1 MSKMARFLPL
11 AVLLLPAALAASS
24 KYILSGLSPEVSKK
38 APQGYAVEGQTYHF
52 RDARLDVR
60 VTPLGPGEREAFF
73 SSRGLTDPFRGL
85 PADLNYIFFKVR
97 IENLQKA
104 DTVEFSP
111 GSSMFG
117 NSNSVDEIAMYQLLY
132 KEQDGD
138 ARLAAAGK
146 GFFMRSLHLPPGQW
160 IERLMAF
167 QYDDPYKTKKIILV
181 MSSILLGRDGL
192 DLEFPF
198 AATYVKE
205 KQP

>member
-1 MSKMARFLPL
+1 MAKRRRFLLMAAILFP
-11 AVLLLPAALAASS
+11 VALAASS
-24 KYILSGLSPEVSKK
+24 KYVLTGLAPEVTKK
-38 APQGYAVEGQTYHF
+38 PVPGYTAEGSTFRF
-52 RDARLDVR
+52 RDSRIQVN
-60 VTPLGPGEREAFF
+60 VTPMGPAERAAYF
-73 SSRGLTDPFRGL
+73 SSKGLPDPFYGI
-85 PADLNYIFFKVR
+85 PADLNYVFFKIR
-97 IENLQKA
+97 IENLQKE
-104 DTVEFSP
+104 DNVEFSP
-111 GSSMFG
+111 GSTMFG

-146 GFFMRSLHLPPGQW
+146 AFYLRNLRLPPGQW

-167 QYDDPYKTKKIILV
+167 QYDDPYKTKKIALI
-181 MSSILLGRDGL
+181 MSSILMGREGI